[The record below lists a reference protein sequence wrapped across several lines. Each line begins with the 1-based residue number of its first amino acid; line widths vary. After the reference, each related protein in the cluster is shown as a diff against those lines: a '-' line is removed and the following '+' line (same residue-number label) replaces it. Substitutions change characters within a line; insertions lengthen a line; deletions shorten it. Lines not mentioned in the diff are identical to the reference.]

1 MFTSY
6 QSQILAI
13 LSSTPEKEY
22 YLSELGE
29 MLGKHPGVFQR
40 GLNSLE
46 KQGWIMSRKRGGQRL
61 FKINSSHPLF
71 KEIKSVA
78 HKTAGVEAELK
89 KMIDGLHAIKIAF
102 IYGSYAKDHLRPSSD
117 IDVLVVVNFKD
128 AGAQGIEDQ
137 LVDELTRREKS
148 LGRDINYK
156 LYEEKDFKKR
166 RKLKDPFLTE
176 ILSDK
181 YIMIKGT
188 L

>member
-22 YLSELGE
+22 YLSELRE

-78 HKTAGVEAELK
+78 HKPPELK
-89 KMIDGLHAIKIAF
+89 
-102 IYGSYAKDHLRPSSD
+102 PS
-117 IDVLVVVNFKD
+117 
-128 AGAQGIEDQ
+128 
-137 LVDELTRREKS
+137 
-148 LGRDINYK
+148 
-156 LYEEKDFKKR
+156 
-166 RKLKDPFLTE
+166 
-176 ILSDK
+176 
-181 YIMIKGT
+181 
-188 L
+188 